1 MNCRS
6 AEDLFS
12 PFLEEELSQA
22 ERRELESHLDD
33 CRRCSTA
40 IEELRATVAL
50 MASLPSYETSP
61 HFEEE
66 VMDRIRS
73 GEALRPALVEWLAQ
87 WLKPARLRPVFLAG
101 AAACAAWIAFLVM
114 NPLARQ
120 VPILAHNTAPAA
132 TVPSAATSSP
142 ALPSGSETIA
152 SAPVTSGAP
161 STPAS
166 APVTPITTRDK
177 SAFRAAGET
186 SIASRQSSQPA
197 DSAVGN
203 DGSAPYQDEY
213 ILDQF
218 YLNRS
223 SEDGVHSIVPVTG
236 RPSDDVYITF

>member
-12 PFLEEELSQA
+12 PFLEEELSQR
-22 ERRELESHLDD
+22 ERRELESHLDG
-33 CRRCSTA
+33 CRICSTA

-50 MASLPSYETSP
+50 MSSLPSYETGP

-73 GEALRPALVEWLAQ
+73 GEALRPTIVEWLSE
-87 WLKPARLRPVFLAG
+87 WLAPARLRPVFLTG
-101 AAACAAWIAFLVM
+101 AAACAAWIAFLIV
-114 NPLARQ
+114 NPAGRQATMLADRSHTQ
-120 VPILAHNTAPAA
+120 APAA
-132 TVPSAATSSP
+132 SSAAKPSDAA
-142 ALPSGSETIA
+142 ALPSGSEVIA
-152 SAPVTSGAP
+152 SAPS
-161 STPAS
+161 PAS
-166 APVTPITTRDK
+166 VTTGTMPGPSRP
-177 SAFRAAGET
+177 AFRAAAE
-186 SIASRQSSQPA
+186 SEVASRSPQTPDSS
-197 DSAVGN
+197 VGN
-203 DGSAPYQDEY
+203 DAAPYQDEY

>member
-12 PFLEEELSQA
+12 PFLEEDLSQR
-22 ERRELESHLDD
+22 ERRELESHLDG

-50 MASLPSYETSP
+50 MGSLPSYETGP

-73 GEALRPALVEWLAQ
+73 GEALRPTLVEWLSDLFQ
-87 WLKPARLRPVFLAG
+87 PARLRPVFLAG
-101 AAACAAWIAFLVM
+101 AAACVAWIAFLMV
-114 NPLARQ
+114 NPAGRQATMLADRPHTQ
-120 VPILAHNTAPAA
+120 VPAA
-132 TVPSAATSSP
+132 SSAAKPSDIP
-142 ALPSGSETIA
+142 ALPSGSEAIA
-152 SAPVTSGAP
+152 SAPSLASGSQVTTSG
-161 STPAS
+161 SS
-166 APVTPITTRDK
+166 NDRGV
-177 SAFRAAGET
+177 FRTAAEAEV
-186 SIASRQSSQPA
+186 ASRSPQTPDSSI
-197 DSAVGN
+197 GN
-203 DGSAPYQDEY
+203 DAAPYQDEY